1 MQNAINEKADLSAFK
16 SPPAHIIAKNILGLG
31 LILFSYVI
39 GWPLIIILGIISF
52 TFMQPMILAIGGP
65 VAYGIS
71 HLVFLIGMYITG
83 KDYTIIFTK
92 WLARIITEKLLG
104 DDIDIE
110 FHA

>member
-1 MQNAINEKADLSAFK
+1 MLNAIIEKADLSAFK
-16 SPPAHIIAKNILGLG
+16 SPPSHIIARNILGLG

-39 GWPLIIILGIISF
+39 GWPLIIVLGIISF
-52 TFMQPMILAIGGP
+52 TFMQPLILAIGGP

-104 DDIDIE
+104 DDIDTE
-110 FHA
+110 FPA